1 MSTRIWVPIYINF
14 LLCMHYVYTLNQR
27 FMEEFNKTYKEVVDL
42 AKGLKDKIEAF
53 DTNLINHNVTDK
65 EKQAIIAVGLHPT
78 SRLTEKLDD
87 LKQIYTDGNSNLKEQ
102 ICVALDRIV
111 GKLHYIVIEKTYLD
125 SGPNEDDKVLYE
137 YVYDL
142 YADLCLTDVNL
153 EGGKRKKNKNKS
165 KRKSKRKIKS
175 KRKVGKSNK
184 LTKRRNPKK

>member
-1 MSTRIWVPIYINF
+1 
-14 LLCMHYVYTLNQR
+14 MHYVYTLNQR
-27 FMEEFNKTYKEVVDL
+27 FMEEFNQTYKEVVDL
-42 AKGLKDKIEAF
+42 AKGLEDKIEAF

-65 EKQAIIAVGLHPT
+65 EKQAIIAVGLHPA
-78 SRLTEKLDD
+78 SRLTEKLDE
-87 LKQIYTDGNSNLKEQ
+87 LKGIYKTGDKKLKEQ